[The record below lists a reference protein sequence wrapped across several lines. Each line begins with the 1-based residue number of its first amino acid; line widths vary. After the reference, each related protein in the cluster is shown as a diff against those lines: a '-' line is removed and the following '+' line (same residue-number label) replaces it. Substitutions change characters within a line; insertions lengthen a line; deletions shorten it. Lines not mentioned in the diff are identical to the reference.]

1 MVNNKSEVYEVMYK
15 DYSEIILGTKLR
27 ARHKE
32 LQSLEQSFTNPIIH
46 KEIQGDKVYVP
57 LDLSRIWD
65 RIN

>member
-1 MVNNKSEVYEVMYK
+1 MYK
-15 DYSEIILGTKLR
+15 DYSKIILGTKLR

-32 LQSLEQSFTNPIIH
+32 LIENLEQSFTKPIIH
-46 KEIQGDKVYVP
+46 RGIHGEKVYVP

>member
-1 MVNNKSEVYEVMYK
+1 MYK

-32 LQSLEQSFTNPIIH
+32 LEKLEQSFTNPIIH
-46 KEIQGDKVYVP
+46 REIHGEKVYVP

-65 RIN
+65 RIH